1 MFWAELHSNV
11 KQPPRGKRIRRFPL
25 GLGYIFR
32 GSGLNLT
39 GKIIPFCGR
48 KLSSPSPRQ
57 GLEEARVAPP
67 EPGGRVLGGSSLRSE
82 LGALGGGPCACQV
95 QRLGA
100 RLPQCR
106 CAAAGPA
113 VPERLRSRCLRR
125 PRPKYGPDSAASSRL
140 GRAAALINL
149 KYSVEEEQRAGT
161 VIANVAK
168 DAREA
173 GFALDPRQ
181 ASAFRVVSNS
191 APHLVDINPSSG
203 LLVTK
208 QKIDRDLLC
217 RQSPKCIISLEVMS
231 SSMEICVIKVEIK
244 DLNDNA
250 PSFPAAQI
258 ELEISE
264 AASPGTRIPL
274 DSAYDP
280 DSGSFGVQTY
290 ELTPNELFGLEI
302 KTRGDGSRFAELVVE
317 KSLDRETQSHYNFRI
332 TALDGGDPPH
342 LGTVGLSIK
351 VTDSND
357 NNPVFGES
365 TYSVS
370 VPENSPPNTP
380 VIRLNASDP
389 DEGTNGQVV
398 YSFYGYVNDH
408 TRELF
413 QIDPHSGLVTVT
425 GALDYEEGHVYEL
438 DVQAKDLGPNSIPA
452 HCKVT
457 VSVLD
462 TNDNPPIINLLSVN
476 SELVEVSESAP
487 PGYVIALVRV
497 SDRDSGLNGRVQCRL
512 LGNVPFRLQEYESFS
527 TILVD
532 GRLDREQHDQYNLTI
547 QARDSG
553 VPMLQSAKSF
563 TVRITDEND
572 NHPHFSKP
580 YYQVIVQEN
589 NTPGAYLLSVSAR
602 DPDLGLNGSVSYQ
615 IVPSQVRDMPV
626 FTYVSINPNS
636 GDIYALRSF
645 NHEQT
650 KAFEF
655 KVLAK
660 DGGLPSLQ
668 SNATVRVIILDVN
681 DNTPVITAPPLI
693 NGTAEVY
700 IPRNSGIGY
709 LVTVVKADDYDEGE
723 NGRVTYDMTEGDRG
737 FFEIDHVNGEVRTT
751 RTFNE
756 NSKASYE
763 LIVVAHDHGKTSLSA
778 SALVLIYL
786 SPALD
791 AQESMGSVNLSL
803 IFIIALGSIA
813 GILFVTMIFV
823 AIKCKRD
830 NKEIRTYNCSNCLT
844 ITCLLGCFIKGQNS
858 KCLHCISVSPISEEQ
873 DKKAEEKVSLR
884 GKRIAEYSYG
894 HQKKSSKKKKI
905 SKNDIRLVPRDVE
918 ETDKMNVVSCSSLT
932 SSLNYFDYHQ
942 QTLPLGCRR
951 SESTFLNVENQ
962 NTRNTTANHI
972 YHHSFNS
979 QGPQQPDLIINGVP
993 LPETENYSF
1002 DSNYVNSRA
1011 HLIKS
1016 STFKDLE
1023 GNSLKDSGHEE
1034 SDQTDSEHDV
1044 QRSLYCDTAVNDVLN
1059 TSVTS
1064 MGSQMP
1070 DHDQNEGF
1078 HCREECR
1085 ILGHSDRC
1093 WMPRNPM
1100 PTRSKS
1106 PEHVRNIIA
1115 LSIEA
1120 TAADVEA
1127 YDDCGPTKRTFATF
1141 GKDVSNHPTEE
1152 RPILKGKRTVD
1163 VTICSPKVNSAIRE
1177 AGNGCE
1183 AISPVTSPLHLKSP
1197 LPTKP
1202 SMSYTVALAP
1212 PAHDLEYHA
1221 NNGASRPSEAE
1232 PRGADSEKVMHEVN
1246 PILKEGRDKESPGVK
1261 RLKDIIL

>member
-1 MFWAELHSNV
+1 MESLLL
-11 KQPPRGKRIRRFPL
+11 P
-25 GLGYIFR
+25 
-32 GSGLNLT
+32 
-39 GKIIPFCGR
+39 
-48 KLSSPSPRQ
+48 
-57 GLEEARVAPP
+57 
-67 EPGGRVLGGSSLRSE
+67 VLL
-82 LGALGGGPCACQV
+82 LL
-95 QRLGA
+95 
-100 RLPQCR
+100 
-106 CAAAGPA
+106 A
-113 VPERLRSRCLRR
+113 VLWTQ
-125 PRPKYGPDSAASSRL
+125 
-140 GRAAALINL
+140 AAALINL

-168 DAREA
+168 DARDA

-290 ELTPNELFGLEI
+290 ELTPNELFGLDI

-317 KSLDRETQSHYNFRI
+317 KSLDRETQSHYSFRI

-398 YSFYGYVNDH
+398 YSFYGYVNDR

-462 TNDNPPIINLLSVN
+462 TNDNPPVINLLSVN

-602 DPDLGLNGSVSYQ
+602 DPDMGLNGSVSYQ

-737 FFEIDHVNGEVRTT
+737 FFEIDQVNGEVRTT
-751 RTFNE
+751 RTFSE
-756 NSKASYE
+756 SSKASYE

-778 SALVLIYL
+778 SALLLIYL

-830 NKEIRTYNCSNCLT
+830 NKEIRTYNC
-844 ITCLLGCFIKGQNS
+844 
-858 KCLHCISVSPISEEQ
+858 
-873 DKKAEEKVSLR
+873 
-884 GKRIAEYSYG
+884 
-894 HQKKSSKKKKI
+894 
-905 SKNDIRLVPRDVE
+905 
-918 ETDKMNVVSCSSLT
+918 
-932 SSLNYFDYHQ
+932 
-942 QTLPLGCRR
+942 
-951 SESTFLNVENQ
+951 
-962 NTRNTTANHI
+962 
-972 YHHSFNS
+972 
-979 QGPQQPDLIINGVP
+979 
-993 LPETENYSF
+993 
-1002 DSNYVNSRA
+1002 
-1011 HLIKS
+1011 S

-1141 GKDVSNHPTEE
+1141 GKDVSDHPAEE
-1152 RPILKGKRTVD
+1152 RPTLKGWRTVD
-1163 VTICSPKVNSAIRE
+1163 VTICSPKVNGAIRE

-1202 SMSYTVALAP
+1202 SVSYTVALAP
-1212 PAHDLEYHA
+1212 PARDLEQYV
-1221 NNGASRPSEAE
+1221 NNAPSRPSEAE
-1232 PRGADSEKVMHEVN
+1232 PRGADGEKVVHEVN
-1246 PILKEGRDKESPGVK
+1246 PILKEGRDKESPGMK
-1261 RLKDIIL
+1261 RLKDIVL

>member
-1 MFWAELHSNV
+1 MESLLL
-11 KQPPRGKRIRRFPL
+11 P
-25 GLGYIFR
+25 
-32 GSGLNLT
+32 
-39 GKIIPFCGR
+39 
-48 KLSSPSPRQ
+48 
-57 GLEEARVAPP
+57 
-67 EPGGRVLGGSSLRSE
+67 VLL
-82 LGALGGGPCACQV
+82 LL
-95 QRLGA
+95 
-100 RLPQCR
+100 
-106 CAAAGPA
+106 A
-113 VPERLRSRCLRR
+113 VLWTQ
-125 PRPKYGPDSAASSRL
+125 
-140 GRAAALINL
+140 AAALINL

-173 GFALDPRQ
+173 GFAMDTRQ
-181 ASAFRVVSNS
+181 ASTFRVVSNS

-250 PSFPAAQI
+250 PSFPTAQI

-280 DSGSFGVQTY
+280 DSGSFGVQNY

-317 KSLDRETQSHYNFRI
+317 KSLDRETQSHYSFRI

-342 LGTVGLSIK
+342 MGTVGLSIK

-398 YSFYGYVNDH
+398 YSFYGYVTDR

-425 GALDYEEGHVYEL
+425 GELDYEEGQEYEL

-602 DPDLGLNGSVSYQ
+602 DPDMGLNGSVSYQ

-723 NGRVTYDMTEGDRG
+723 NGRVTYDLTEGDRG
-737 FFEIDHVNGEVRTT
+737 FFEIDQVNGEVRTT

-858 KCLHCISVSPISEEQ
+858 KCLHCISVSPNSEEQ

-951 SESTFLNVENQ
+951 SESTFLNVDNQ

-1120 TAADVEA
+1120 TAADIEA
-1127 YDDCGPTKRTFATF
+1127 YDDCGPIKRTFATF
-1141 GKDVSNHPTEE
+1141 GKDVSSHRAED

-1202 SMSYTVALAP
+1202 SMSYTIALAP
-1212 PAHDLEYHA
+1212 PAHDLEHHA

-1261 RLKDIIL
+1261 RLKDIVL

>member
-1 MFWAELHSNV
+1 MESLLL
-11 KQPPRGKRIRRFPL
+11 P
-25 GLGYIFR
+25 
-32 GSGLNLT
+32 
-39 GKIIPFCGR
+39 
-48 KLSSPSPRQ
+48 
-57 GLEEARVAPP
+57 
-67 EPGGRVLGGSSLRSE
+67 VLL
-82 LGALGGGPCACQV
+82 LL
-95 QRLGA
+95 
-100 RLPQCR
+100 
-106 CAAAGPA
+106 A
-113 VPERLRSRCLRR
+113 VLWTQ
-125 PRPKYGPDSAASSRL
+125 
-140 GRAAALINL
+140 AAALINL

-317 KSLDRETQSHYNFRI
+317 KSLDRETQSHYSFRI

-365 TYSVS
+365 TYAVS

-398 YSFYGYVNDH
+398 YSFYGYVNDR

-462 TNDNPPIINLLSVN
+462 TNDNPPVINLLSVN

-547 QARDSG
+547 QARDGG

-737 FFEIDHVNGEVRTT
+737 FFEIDQVNGEVRTT
-751 RTFNE
+751 RTFGE
-756 NSKASYE
+756 SSKASYE

-858 KCLHCISVSPISEEQ
+858 KCQHCISVSPISKEQ

-962 NTRNTTANHI
+962 NTRNTSANHI

-1011 HLIKS
+1011 HLIKSS

-1106 PEHVRNIIA
+1106 PEHMRNVIA

-1120 TAADVEA
+1120 TAADIEA

-1141 GKDVSNHPTEE
+1141 GKDVNDPPAEE
-1152 RPILKGKRTVD
+1152 RPALQGRRTVD
-1163 VTICSPKVNSAIRE
+1163 VTICSPKVSGAIRE

-1202 SMSYTVALAP
+1202 SASYTVALAP
-1212 PAHDLEYHA
+1212 LARDLEQYI
-1221 NNGASRPSEAE
+1221 NNGPSRPSEAE
-1232 PRGADSEKVMHEVN
+1232 PRGADNEKVMYEVN
-1246 PILKEGRDKESPGVK
+1246 PTLKEGPDKESPGVK
-1261 RLKDIIL
+1261 RLKDIVL